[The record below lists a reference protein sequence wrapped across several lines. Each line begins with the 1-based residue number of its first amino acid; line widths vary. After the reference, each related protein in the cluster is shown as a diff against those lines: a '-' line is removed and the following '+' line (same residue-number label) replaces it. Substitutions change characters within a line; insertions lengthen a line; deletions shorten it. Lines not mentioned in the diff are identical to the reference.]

1 MLRTR
6 TCWILSIFALLLAV
20 AANAEAGMLFTADLL
35 GSNEVP
41 PVTTN
46 KFGTATFELNDAET
60 EFTYSIEVTGF
71 DIGGIL
77 TPDSADDITG
87 LHIHNAPAGAN
98 GSVVFGIFNPV
109 HDPDRVIT
117 ISSSKIQFSGVW
129 GGSQTGGSPLADQ
142 LANLKSGNLY
152 VNVHS
157 TTFPGGEV
165 RGQITAVPEP
175 ATGALAIVGLGCFWM
190 LRRRRR

>member
-1 MLRTR
+1 MVYKNIRVT
-6 TCWILSIFALLLAV
+6 LSVCALL
-20 AANAEAGMLFTADLL
+20 AAMASCADAGMIFTADLL

-41 PVTTN
+41 PNGSN
-46 KFGTATFELNDAET
+46 KFGTATFELNDSET
-60 EFTYSIEVTGF
+60 EFTYSIDVTGF
-71 DIGGIL
+71 DLGGIL
-77 TPDSADDITG
+77 TADSSDDITG

-98 GSVVFGIFNPV
+98 GGVVFGIFSPV

-117 ISSSKIQFSGVW
+117 ITSSNIQFSGAW
-129 GGSQTGGSPLADQ
+129 GAAQTGGSLLADQ

-175 ATGALAIVGLGCFWM
+175 STGALALVGLGCCWM